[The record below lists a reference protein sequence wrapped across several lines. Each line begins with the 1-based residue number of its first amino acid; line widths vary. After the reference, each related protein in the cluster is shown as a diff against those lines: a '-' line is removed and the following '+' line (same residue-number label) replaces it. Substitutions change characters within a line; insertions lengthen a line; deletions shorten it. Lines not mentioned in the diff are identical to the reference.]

1 MPCTP
6 QMIDNAIERSGNVKL
21 NSFTASP
28 NNVKPGSAVTLNWS
42 VANATG
48 VTLKLNGVTISA
60 NGSRTVTPIADTQ
73 FRIIAECGCN
83 IRKTLGSLL
92 VNVNESSCRQIP
104 IAESIVRTLIINEVN
119 SQISQHNATSSN
131 DLTKRSETVVEIDPT
146 GILIKL
152 RFKIAINNAP
162 DPDLNIDMKIG
173 MGVSPGNNISLFYKN
188 YSTDLDWPWWF
199 DVVSLGIT
207 KIIENILEDRI
218 EGKLKPAILNGMR
231 TKIAQTASGIPG
243 VITQI
248 TPVQDAIQ
256 LTICN

>member
-1 MPCTP
+1 MPCTE
-6 QMIDNAIERSGNVKL
+6 QMIDNAIERSLNVKL

-28 NNVKPGSAVTLNWS
+28 NNVTPGANVTLNWS
-42 VANATG
+42 VANANG
-48 VTLKLNGVTISA
+48 VTLKLNGVTIPA
-60 NGSRTVTPIADTQ
+60 NGSKTVTPISDTQ

-92 VNVNESSCRQIP
+92 VNVNEASCRQIP
-104 IAESIVRTLIINEVN
+104 IPESIVRSLIIAEIN
-119 SQISQHNATSSN
+119 SQISQHNSSSSN
-131 DLTKRSETVVEIDPT
+131 DLSKRTETVVEVDST
-146 GILIKL
+146 GVLIKM

-173 MGVSPGNNISLFYKN
+173 MGVSPGNNISLFYK
-188 YSTDLDWPWWF
+188 SFSSDIDWPWWF

-231 TKIAQTASGIPG
+231 TKITQTASGIPG